1 MYRKV
6 VGVQDGLEHLWI
18 GGLQLPIPDV
28 LPIGANLISDVVLL
42 YLRFSIQVLHASYA
56 QSILLFVLNNRHI
69 AIYHLLFPMVNI
81 DKQHDN
87 NTTIIPCI
95 GGGVPM
101 NSLAK
106 KAIAAIALI
115 CSATGMAQIV
125 DTYSFTMHLNVP
137 RIYDNMQSLGY
148 RKYQSQTLKGKL
160 LFIYKDD
167 GETLV
172 KVKDLV
178 NRTHRI
184 NGKRVTYTCYD
195 YPYEDNGILVVGIGS
210 NRTLKF
216 T

>member
-1 MYRKV
+1 
-6 VGVQDGLEHLWI
+6 
-18 GGLQLPIPDV
+18 
-28 LPIGANLISDVVLL
+28 
-42 YLRFSIQVLHASYA
+42 
-56 QSILLFVLNNRHI
+56 
-69 AIYHLLFPMVNI
+69 
-81 DKQHDN
+81 
-87 NTTIIPCI
+87 
-95 GGGVPM
+95 M

-137 RIYDNMQSLGY
+137 SIYDNMQSLGY

-178 NRTHRI
+178 NLTHRI
-184 NGKRVTYTCYD
+184 NGKMVTYTCYE